1 MYKNHMNNNINK
13 ISIPLAVTLLMF
25 PQIIETMYSPALT
38 SIKTHFGV
46 TGSTAAQG
54 MSVFFIAF
62 AIGVVF
68 WGRMCDII
76 GRRYATLIGLILF
89 IGSAIITLFAST
101 FTLLLIGFGCCAF
114 GAAVGS
120 VCTQTILRDC
130 YQGAELGRVFSII
143 GTSIGISPILGMITG
158 SWLTINGGYKWVF
171 IGMIILTSGLLCWSL
186 LQLPETKPTQTQRDS
201 LLSVGTKML
210 KDLHIWYI
218 MLMVAIFNIA
228 LFSYY
233 SLAPFMFEKLHVS
246 IKLFGYTSAVLALG
260 SILGAMLNM
269 RLLRRHVV
277 SQTIITAASIIL
289 LISSV
294 GVYLLQTSIWFF
306 LPMIFISLSFGLA
319 LPNLLSTALNNYRDH
334 LGTAGAL
341 LGLFY
346 YLIIGAGLHKAA
358 IVGDLGIT
366 LIVCAILA
374 ITLTL
379 FHYINKT
386 VSIRPAR

>member
-1 MYKNHMNNNINK
+1 MNNNINK

-46 TGSTAAQG
+46 IGSTAAQG
-54 MSVFFIAF
+54 MSVFFVAF

-68 WGRMCDII
+68 WGRMCDTI
-76 GRRYATLIGLILF
+76 GRRHSTLVGLIIF
-89 IGSAIITLFAST
+89 ISSAIFTLYAST
-101 FTLLLIGFGCCAF
+101 FTLLLISFSCCAF

-130 YQGAELGRVFSII
+130 YQGPELGRAFSII
-143 GTSIGISPILGMITG
+143 GTAIGISPIIGMLVG
-158 SWLTINGGYKWVF
+158 SWLTVHGGYKWVF
-171 IGMIILTSGLLCWSL
+171 IGMAILTSGLLCWCL
-186 LQLPETKPTQTQRDS
+186 MQLPETKPAHTQRGS
-201 LLSVGTKML
+201 LLFVAIKML
-210 KDLHIWYI
+210 KDLHVWYI
-218 MLMVAIFNIA
+218 VLMVAIFNIA

-233 SLAPFMFEKLHVS
+233 SLAPFMFEKLNVS

-260 SILGAMLNM
+260 SIFGAMFNM
-269 RLLRRHVV
+269 RLLRQQIIP
-277 SQTIITAASIIL
+277 QTIITLASIIL
-289 LISSV
+289 LISSSS
-294 GVYLLQTSIWFF
+294 VYLLQNSIWFF
-306 LPMIFISLSFGLA
+306 LPMIFVSLSFGLA

-334 LGTAGAL
+334 LGSAGAL

-358 IVGDLGIT
+358 IVGNLGIT

-379 FHYINKT
+379 FHRFYNAIHQ
-386 VSIRPAR
+386 

>member
-1 MYKNHMNNNINK
+1 MNNNINK
-13 ISIPLAVTLLMF
+13 ISMPLAVTLLMF
-25 PQIIETMYSPALT
+25 PQLIETMYSPALT
-38 SIKTHFGV
+38 SIKTHFGI

-76 GRRYATLIGLILF
+76 GRRYSILLGLIVF
-89 IGSAIITLFAST
+89 ISFATITLFVST
-101 FTLLLIGFGCCAF
+101 FTLLLICFGCSAF

-143 GTSIGISPILGMITG
+143 GTSIGISPIIGMIVG
-158 SWLTINGGYKWVF
+158 SWLTVHGGYKWVF
-171 IGMIILTSGLLCWSL
+171 IGMIALTSVLLCWSL
-186 LQLPETKPTQTQRDS
+186 QQLPETKPPQIQRDS
-201 LLSVGTKML
+201 LLSVGIKML

-233 SLAPFMFEKLHVS
+233 TLAPFMFEKLNIS

-260 SILGAMLNM
+260 SILGAMFNM
-269 RLLRRHVV
+269 RLLRRHVMP
-277 SQTIITAASIIL
+277 QTIITLASIIL
-289 LISSV
+289 LISSS
-294 GVYLLQTSIWFF
+294 GVYLLQNVIWFF
-306 LPMIFISLSFGLA
+306 LPMIFVSLSFGLA

-334 LGTAGAL
+334 LGSAGAL

-358 IVGDLGIT
+358 IVADLGIT
-366 LIVCAILA
+366 LVICAIIA

-379 FHYINKT
+379 FHRFLNSAL
-386 VSIRPAR
+386 SIKSS